1 MSKKKKDIRDELIS
15 LVPSTTQRVLDVG
28 CAGGKLSCKLK
39 DKNITIIGI
48 EKNKKLYNEAK
59 NRLDE
64 VILGD
69 AEKINLSYPNDYFD
83 CILYAD
89 ILDCFVNPAAVLK
102 KHITHLNEGG
112 YVVASMANIRYYKT
126 VRDLVFCGRWDY
138 KEGGILWKEHLRFF
152 TLANIKELFEGA
164 GCQIIEIKRN
174 IVSSRIMK
182 ILNFL
187 LFNRLKNFLVY
198 QYYIKAQKRR

>member
-1 MSKKKKDIRDELIS
+1 MSKKKKDIRDELRS
-15 LVPSTTQRVLDVG
+15 LVPNNTKRLLDVG
-28 CAGGKLSCKLK
+28 CAGGKLSSKLK

-48 EKNKKLYNEAK
+48 EKDRKLYGEAK

-69 AEKINLSYPNDYFD
+69 AESTKLNYPEGYFD

-89 ILDCFVNPAAVLK
+89 VLNCFVEPQVVLK
-102 KHITHLNEGG
+102 KHMYHLKKGG
-112 YVVASMANIRYYKT
+112 YVIASMPNVRYYKT
-126 VRDLVFCGRWDY
+126 IRNLVFCGRWDY

-187 LFNRLKNFLVY
+187 LFNRLKDFLAY